1 MVSIFG
7 MKFFESPSMEEQ
19 MHEKSRKRL
28 HSRRR
33 GHKHGPDCQCPIC
46 NKKRHRKSQR
56 YRRHFKGGYVYD
68 KKSGDNEEDV
78 TMQLSTSQKSSSRV
92 GKGTKRRRH
101 QCRIKLR
108 GQQVVKSW

>member
-19 MHEKSRKRL
+19 MHYKGRSTRR
-28 HSRRR
+28 HRSRRHR
-33 GHKHGPDCQCPIC
+33 HGPYCQCPIC
-46 NKKRHRKSQR
+46 NKKRYRKS
-56 YRRHFKGGYVYD
+56 RRQGVLKGGYVYD

-78 TMQLSTSQKSSSRV
+78 TMELSTSKQEKSRV

-101 QCRIKLR
+101 Q
-108 GQQVVKSW
+108 

>member
-19 MHEKSRKRL
+19 MHYKGRSSSRKHR
-28 HSRRR
+28 SRRHR
-33 GHKHGPDCQCPIC
+33 HGPNCQCPIC
-46 NKKRHRKSQR
+46 NKKRYRKS
-56 YRRHFKGGYVYD
+56 RRQGPFKGGYVYD

-78 TMQLSTSQKSSSRV
+78 TMELSNSQKSSSRV

-101 QCRIKLR
+101 Q
-108 GQQVVKSW
+108 